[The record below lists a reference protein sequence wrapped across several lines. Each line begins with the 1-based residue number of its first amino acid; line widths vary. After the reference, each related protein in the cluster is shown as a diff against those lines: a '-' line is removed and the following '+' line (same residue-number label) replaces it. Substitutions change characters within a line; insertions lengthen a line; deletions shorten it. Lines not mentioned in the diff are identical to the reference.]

1 MPQVWKSL
9 AVDYQVP
16 VSFPLSVTVE
26 GIYTK
31 TMNGVMLKNYN
42 LNNQM
47 LHGIV
52 FLVLMTGIFIP
63 KPILLILKNAYVL
76 SNTTKGFSAIGNITV
91 NAEPI
96 ENLKLMAAYTYTES
110 QEISGMPGSNAICIY
125 RISYS

>member
-9 AVDYQVP
+9 ALDYQVP

-63 KPILLILKNAYVL
+63 KADI
-76 SNTTKGFSAIGNITV
+76 
-91 NAEPI
+91 
-96 ENLKLMAAYTYTES
+96 TYTEK
-110 QEISGMPGSNAICIY
+110 CI
-125 RISYS
+125 RFIKHNQRF